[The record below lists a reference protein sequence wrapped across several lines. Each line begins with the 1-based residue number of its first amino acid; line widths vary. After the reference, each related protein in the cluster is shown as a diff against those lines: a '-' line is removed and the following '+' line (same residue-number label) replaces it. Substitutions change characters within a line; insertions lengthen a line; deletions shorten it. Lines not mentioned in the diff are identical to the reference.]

1 MKFTQL
7 ILESNSNILYH
18 RSEHEFK
25 DGEILN
31 AIVSSKYDNDY
42 ERHLESYRLNYFPS
56 KPSRKQCFYM
66 SPTTKSRF
74 HYRGLLYQVK
84 PIGITH
90 TTNCNII
97 DSLGN
102 ANYDGKSE
110 LESKLIEEYWEP
122 GNKWVNKSQ
131 IRNIEVLC
139 NRIQVISRVDN
150 KNELFSGDKIK
161 CIKEFEYFLDKDEIL
176 KFSNVLRKKLV
187 DKEIISYL
195 SKEKILTIKKNT
207 IWEITEISKSKD
219 FIFNKKDGNIWG
231 IDLINNNFKIE
242 LVYGYDDRPNLNKFL
257 KEHFIKL

>member
-7 ILESNSNILYH
+7 INESDSNILYH

-25 DGEILN
+25 EGEILE
-31 AIVSSKYDNDY
+31 AHTSKKYDSDY
-42 ERHLESYRLNYFPS
+42 ENALEKYRLDNHPN
-56 KPSRKQCFYM
+56 KPSRRKCFYT

-122 GNKWVNKSQ
+122 GNKLVNKSQ

-161 CIKEFEYFLDKDEIL
+161 CIKEFEYFPDKPIL
-176 KFSNVLRKKLV
+176 KKLRKKLV
-187 DKEIISYL
+187 DKEIINYL
-195 SKEKILTIKKNT
+195 SLGKIETIKRNT
-207 IWEITEISKSKD
+207 IWEITEINKAKD
-219 FIFNKKDGNIWG
+219 FNLNKLNGNLYS
-231 IDLINNNFKIE
+231 IDLTNNDFTVE
-242 LVYGYDDRPNLNKFL
+242 LVIGNDEITNLNKFL